1 MTDTPHN
8 IKDRF
13 YKILAGK
20 TPIDEFESWVYNSTE
35 LEEYLGSDEYMDFIL
50 FDYKQKGARY
60 EIEHLIY
67 KHIDKSEF
75 EAWKVKILLFDALN
89 RTGDYTLAIRL
100 FYDLYCHG
108 YGFMENLG
116 LGYGLTLDCPNSSYG
131 VDNFEELTNEQ
142 KNQLVNSFY
151 PEIQA
156 EINKVLS
163 V

>member
-1 MTDTPHN
+1 MTNTPHN

-13 YKILAGK
+13 YKFLAGK
-20 TPIDEFESWVYNSTE
+20 TQIDEFESWVYNSTE
-35 LEEYLGSDEYMDFIL
+35 LEEYLGSDEYMDFIS

-75 EAWKVKILLFDALN
+75 EAWKVKILLLDALN

-116 LGYGLTLDCPNSSYG
+116 LVSRHA
-131 VDNFEELTNEQ
+131 V
-142 KNQLVNSFY
+142 K
-151 PEIQA
+151 A
-156 EINKVLS
+156 A
-163 V
+163 